1 MSMNKL
7 WIVMMLVGLVVLA
20 VRNPSALLGEMVG
33 AAEGAAQITFGLLGV
48 YAVWLGILEVLSAS
62 GLARSAAKGLRPVIR
77 ALFGQEVLPLA
88 AERIALNFSANLL
101 GVGSAATPMGLA
113 AMQALDTGEEVASHA
128 QILLIVINATSIQ
141 LIPTTLIGIRAGAG
155 ATHPADIILPS
166 LIATVT
172 TTAVGIALCKLCK
185 AVCERK
191 RRVRRG
197 HQ

>member
-1 MSMNKL
+1 MNKL